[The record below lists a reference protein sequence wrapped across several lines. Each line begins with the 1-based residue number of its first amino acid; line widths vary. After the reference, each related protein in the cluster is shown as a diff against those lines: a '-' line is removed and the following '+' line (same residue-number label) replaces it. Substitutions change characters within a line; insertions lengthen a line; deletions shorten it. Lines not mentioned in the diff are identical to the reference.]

1 MKFSMGLPLLSGLLL
16 LMFSSAF
23 LSSALCA
30 EPAKPSREEAVKCLH
45 RFVDAIDAE
54 KYGFAAGLM
63 VLRRGA
69 IFEEAITFVRGP
81 LLPSRISREGI
92 VALDKEG
99 RWGMI
104 SEVMS
109 PDNVAMWTHPYDV
122 ELDSV
127 FVLQKD
133 QAKAILLWTG
143 EEFRI
148 IWVDGIAEIA
158 KP

>member
-1 MKFSMGLPLLSGLLL
+1 MSFPLWPYTLL
-16 LMFSSAF
+16 LMFSIAS
-23 LSSALCA
+23 LPSSLKA

-81 LLPSRISREGI
+81 LLPAMISREGI

-99 RWGMI
+99 SWGTI

-133 QAKAILLWTG
+133 NAKAILLWTG